1 GRRAELELLRGRV
14 RDTLA
19 GHGQVVAVVGVAGV
33 GKTRLLR
40 ELTQAPDARPFRLLE
55 AGSTFASIGP
65 YRPVVELLKRC
76 FQIQSDDDIDRMRER
91 VLTSLQ
97 TGEASLASS
106 LPAFFAL
113 LEVPHTDPAWE
124 SLEPAARRQRT
135 FEAGT
140 PLLLYERPL
149 HPVLLALRH

>member
-1 GRRAELELLRGRV
+1 
-14 RDTLA
+14 
-19 GHGQVVAVVGVAGV
+19 
-33 GKTRLLR
+33 
-40 ELTQAPDARPFRLLE
+40 
-55 AGSTFASIGP
+55 
-65 YRPVVELLKRC
+65 

-97 TGEASLASS
+97 TSDASVASS

-135 FEAGT
+135 FEAVT
-140 PLLLYERPL
+140 RLLLYESRIQPL
-149 HPVLLALRH
+149 LLLFEDLHWIDTESQALL